1 MRLMRK
7 KNLETRTRVLSEW
20 LWLRVAATVVALV
33 LGTLGRAA
41 AQVSTTTVQGT
52 IYRADGTPASGSVL
66 VSWSA
71 FTTPQNQ
78 AVAAGSKSAA
88 IGADGFLSMNLAP
101 NAGALPSGSY
111 YTAVYHLGDGTVY
124 PEYWV
129 VPASGTASVA
139 SVRAQLEPS
148 TVAVASAVTPSY
160 VQGALASLSS
170 TYLPLGGGT
179 LTGALT
185 LSGDPSGLNQAATK
199 HYVDQTAAQ
208 ALPSS
213 GGALT
218 GPLSVPSLSTK
229 LLEGRHY
236 ANEFQSSAGS
246 NNGIA
251 LSVQDC
257 ASYPYACQVLAPALY
272 AQTEAQPWGGA
283 RQWEGAAP
291 NANVVNGPAY
301 GQPTGCVED
310 ERFGGPQ
317 WICNGAVAPPSW
329 AGNGAGS
336 TPPVQGP
343 SFTTYNTQTI
353 NTGYYPAPPALT
365 LNAYNFA
372 GTEYNRFQ
380 SQFPALLVTQS
391 TDALTSSQ
399 GLEIF
404 QYSNSN
410 GDTMPMDIFH
420 FQRGGISTGDS
431 EGAEF
436 RTIMQEAV
444 DVYRGTIS
452 GITSQSGASTTCQ
465 GPCTIFSTTQT
476 QGYLGSL
483 GDGLEVIDLTRG
495 DSTGYI
501 SLIASAAAVTCTGC
515 DWDAKYGDSAAHT
528 TTTANLNTGGT
539 TNPLQPAASVCVPVT
554 STTGFTTGG
563 NAFLVDVSGT
573 FWENDPITAI
583 NSPSCGSNTLT
594 LAVLRQGFQSG
605 STVAEGGMAGMGIEF
620 TADEVGPSAMNG
632 QWAGVGLTNLIRT
645 VWPIAY
651 NVSGDT
657 LYGPASNEGH
667 SFGKNY
673 NTLAYSQ
680 MGSGGSVS
688 CTLSGGSITGC
699 TASGGTGYLNFSST
713 SNYQAPPQISISGLT
728 CTTNPV
734 IYISATSGG
743 ALSAVG
749 IANAGSGCT
758 GTPTVAVTPT
768 NGYAVYP
775 MARTLNV
782 WNPSTGKVD
791 GSSIATDIPAGTF
804 NSGDTLEQEHY
815 PIEDYH
821 LENAQIDAFQG
832 GSYSDPFYIR
842 WSGRNSAQTFFTA
855 NNQNANTLYAGYPAG
870 ATPYIFGQGQM
881 VPPTGFSFLGPW
893 GTGIYLQEPPF
904 GNNPAV
910 FPGAIYVG
918 CNVGGVD
925 VCAAWNAWSIL
936 LNHANLQANGGAS
949 DVLEYNPSTT
959 VWQWT
964 AGASGPGG
972 AGPGCTVNF
981 STGGFSGN
989 CGGQPWTFD
998 SSGDL
1003 TLSGSLHAK
1012 AAVTGAT
1019 INGEITVDGTTYPTL
1034 NAAWNAA
1041 AIQASAT
1048 GQDQTIRLGPGNFA
1062 VSATLA
1068 EPSGGACVNVIG
1080 SAGTTVNADSSQVAT
1095 TLSVTSP
1102 LGGDLFSLGNAQQTQ
1117 GCTFQNLNILANGNA
1132 VHAFEFQWFRGLLID
1147 NVTVNDTSS
1156 DGMVLGEETTGHQSN
1171 FLLRN
1176 VTVSYSA
1183 TAFTPANR
1191 PNYGIHLEKTAID
1204 SALDEITVRNALTAA
1219 VYNEG
1224 TGNTGYLI
1232 HGFGYPYT
1240 CTTAPCVNNASSASA
1255 ANASY
1260 ATSYVIYDTGG
1271 GGTEWTDTYIDSP
1284 SIAGF
1289 YIGAN
1294 GVSVEG
1300 GHIQW
1305 PELTSFPAA
1314 NLAYV
1319 AANVTNNLLIGDVS
1333 CLGMASGT
1341 NWITYSGA
1349 SGNPPSFS
1357 SVHHLT
1363 GCGNYYQG
1371 LEPAVT
1377 TGFSSGG
1384 ANINDPTGAVP
1395 RVWAT
1400 PLASASTDVAYSAQM
1415 YTGYQGDI
1423 FQAHFS
1429 GANPFFNITYQGTIR
1444 SSGGLAL
1451 STVINS
1457 SSTLTLTAA
1466 NKNVIANAATG
1477 PQTLTLPSC
1486 YTPLP
1491 DKSSPTGLE
1500 FTIIK
1505 SDVSSNAVTLQTV
1518 SSQNIDYNGVSAQ
1531 TLAIASPGKRTLV
1544 CGPDYN
1550 WYAY

>member
-1 MRLMRK
+1 
-7 KNLETRTRVLSEW
+7 
-20 LWLRVAATVVALV
+20 
-33 LGTLGRAA
+33 
-41 AQVSTTTVQGT
+41 
-52 IYRADGTPASGSVL
+52 
-66 VSWSA
+66 
-71 FTTPQNQ
+71 
-78 AVAAGSKSAA
+78 
-88 IGADGFLSMNLAP
+88 
-101 NAGALPSGSY
+101 
-111 YTAVYHLGDGTVY
+111 
-124 PEYWV
+124 
-129 VPASGTASVA
+129 
-139 SVRAQLEPS
+139 
-148 TVAVASAVTPSY
+148 
-160 VQGALASLSS
+160 
-170 TYLPLGGGT
+170 
-179 LTGALT
+179 ALT

-283 RQWEGAAP
+283 YQWTG
-291 NANVVNGPAY
+291 NAKYSNASQGPAS
-301 GQPTGCVED
+301 GQPTGCLED
-310 ERFGGPQ
+310 DRFGSPQ
-317 WICNGAVAPPSW
+317 WICNGAFPAPSW
-329 AGNGAGS
+329 GGGGTS
-336 TPPVQGP
+336 GPVNGP
-343 SFTTYNTQTI
+343 SFTVYNTQDI
-353 NTGYYPAPPALT
+353 SGAYNVVPPALT
-365 LNAYNFA
+365 LNSYNFA
-372 GTEYNRFQ
+372 GTNYNRYQ
-380 SQFPALLVTQS
+380 AQNNALNLMQVN
-391 TDALTSSQ
+391 DALSQ
-399 GLEIF
+399 NAAIAVW

-410 GDTMPMDIFH
+410 GDSLPMQIEH
-420 FQRGGISTGDS
+420 FQRGGLSTGDS
-431 EGAEF
+431 EGDEI
-436 RTIMQEAV
+436 RIDMQEAP
-444 DVYRGTIS
+444 DVYQGTA
-452 GITSQSGASTTCQ
+452 TSIARQSGNSSACE
-465 GPCTIFSTTQT
+465 GPCTIFATTQT
-476 QGYLGSL
+476 QGYPGSL
-483 GDGLEVIDLTRG
+483 GAGLELIDVTG
-495 DSTGYI
+495 ADSSGYI
-501 SLIASAAAVTCTGC
+501 FSIAPGSAVTCAGC
-515 DWDAKYGDSAAHT
+515 DWDTRYGVSAAHT
-528 TTTANLNTGGT
+528 TTTADLTSPAV
-539 TNPLQPAASVCVPVT
+539 TNPLQAPANVCVPVAST
-554 STTGFTTGG
+554 SGFTTGG
-563 NAFLVDVSGT
+563 NAFLVDESGT
-573 FWENDPITAI
+573 FWENEPITAI
-583 NSPSCGSNTLT
+583 NSAACGSNTLT
-594 LAVLRQGFQSG
+594 LTVLHQTFYSG
-605 STVAEGGMAGMGIEF
+605 SSVAEGGMAGMGIEF
-620 TADEVGPSAMNG
+620 TADEVGPSTLNG
-632 QWAGVGLTNLIRT
+632 QWGEVKPVNTIRT
-645 VWPIAY
+645 VWPISY
-651 NVSGDT
+651 NVAGNT
-657 LYGPASNEGH
+657 LYGPGSTEGH
-667 SFGKNY
+667 SFGRNY
-673 NTLAYSQ
+673 NTLAYPQ

-688 CTLSGGSITGC
+688 CTMSGGSIGGC
-699 TASGGTGYLNFSST
+699 TASGGSGYLNFTST
-713 SNYQAPPQISISGLT
+713 SNYQAPPQLTVSGLT

-743 ALSAVG
+743 GLAQAG

-758 GTPTVAVTPT
+758 GTPVVTVTPS

-782 WNPSTGKVD
+782 WNPATGAVD
-791 GSSIATDIPAGTF
+791 GSSLATDMPAGTF
-804 NSGDTLEQEHY
+804 NTGDTLEQEHY
-815 PIEDYH
+815 PIEHYRLGDEF
-821 LENAQIDAFQG
+821 LAGFQG
-832 GSYSDPFYIR
+832 GSYSTARDLR
-842 WSGRNSAQTFFTA
+842 WGGRNSGQSFFYLR
-855 NNQNANTLYAGYPAG
+855 NNNAPTLYSGYPAG
-870 ATPYIFGQGQM
+870 ATPYVIGQGQM
-881 VPPTGFSFLGPW
+881 VTPTGLSFWGPW
-893 GTGIYLQEPPF
+893 GTGIYLQEPTF
-904 GNNPAV
+904 GNSPSV
-910 FPGAIYVG
+910 YPGVVYVG
-918 CNVGGVD
+918 CNVAGVD
-925 VCAAWNAWSIL
+925 VCAGWNAWSIL
-936 LNHANLQANGGAS
+936 LNHANEQNNGGAS
-949 DVLEYNPSTT
+949 DVLEYNPSTAT
-959 VWQWT
+959 WQWT
-964 AGASGPGG
+964 AGASGQNG

-1518 SSQNIDYNGVSAQ
+1518 SSQNINYNGVSAQ